1 MIKYKCLKCNAALE
15 ADDQQVGVI
24 GKCVKCQ
31 APVQVPAKASPL
43 PLILSFAAGSLAGV
57 LGTCMCGFVLSFLL
71 GAGVS
76 VLGQNANSAFGTVG
90 TSIGA
95 TVSSG
100 R

>member
-31 APVQVPAKASPL
+31 APVQVPAKSSPL
-43 PLILSFAAGSLAGV
+43 PVILSFAAGALTGV
-57 LGTCMCGFVLSFLL
+57 LAMCMCGLASTFLL
-71 GAGVS
+71 GAGVNA
-76 VLGQNANSAFGTVG
+76 LGQNANSSFGTVG
-90 TSIGA
+90 ASIGS
-95 TVSSG
+95 TVSG